1 MLAVTSSSINL
12 KREFRIYVPL
22 LTALVSI
29 PFCYSAALQKRP
41 ETVWF
46 GIMLFLPISILI
58 LLDLLMLIRIL
69 ASSAPKIRLDSPVD
83 WAIPKQPQTKK
94 HSRSIPEITNRII
107 PVLNTF
113 SFFIPHYNK
122 LHRIY
127 SGSQYGIIKNS
138 FFLSLDF
145 FHAESGQSAWAI
157 RQKSVFCWATR
168 SRNKLWQSLNM
179 NFPVRKLFLRNC
191 WKNRNKD
198 ITPAVFCG

>member
-1 MLAVTSSSINL
+1 MKRTAAKLFLFLSGAIFAGVVMPEHGGIPHFFYFFCSYLLIAIPLAYPAFCGKWSDYIPVLLYSLSYAIILVVLLLFGTPKISGMEALGPMMLKMLMSCTFPPVMLAVTSSSINL

-83 WAIPKQPQTKK
+83 
-94 HSRSIPEITNRII
+94 
-107 PVLNTF
+107 
-113 SFFIPHYNK
+113 
-122 LHRIY
+122 
-127 SGSQYGIIKNS
+127 
-138 FFLSLDF
+138 
-145 FHAESGQSAWAI
+145 
-157 RQKSVFCWATR
+157 
-168 SRNKLWQSLNM
+168 
-179 NFPVRKLFLRNC
+179 
-191 WKNRNKD
+191 
-198 ITPAVFCG
+198 